1 MTREDAVRALSA
13 VIDIVVET
21 IEKSGSSGVPGGHL
35 YAVLMTYGCTLA
47 QFEYLMG
54 ALVETK
60 KIRKSG
66 QLYFVAK

>member
-21 IEKSGSSGVPGGHL
+21 IEKSGSNGMPGGHL
-35 YAVLMTYGCTLA
+35 YAVLMGYGCTLD
-47 QFEYLMG
+47 QFEYLMR

-60 KIRKSG
+60 KIRRRG
-66 QLYFVAK
+66 QLYFAAK